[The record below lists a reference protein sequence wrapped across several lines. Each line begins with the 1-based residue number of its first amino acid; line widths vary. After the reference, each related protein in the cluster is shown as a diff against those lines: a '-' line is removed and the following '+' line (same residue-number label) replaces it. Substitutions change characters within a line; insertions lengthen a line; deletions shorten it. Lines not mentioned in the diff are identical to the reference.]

1 MKNGRKSRKCENG
14 QNGRLKNFLI
24 KVRLNSGLCFILT
37 LMVAGFFFYRSGL
50 AAPDKCAFSARPV
63 QLAQDSQ
70 KAIVF
75 HNKQEE
81 ILVLATEL
89 RAERETQILEFIP
102 FPSEPQ
108 VFLVKE
114 PILEKVS
121 ELLKK
126 KDIRELLGPTKGGGG
141 AVPVEIRLSQKMGPH
156 DVTVVKINQPAEF
169 ENWVREFFRQKKIQ
183 LESKLDG
190 VLANARDYLDRGFDY
205 FVFDSVLVSK
215 ETRLVEPLAY
225 RFKSVELYYPLKT
238 SNLFGGSGRVE
249 LALVLPGSF
258 FVEELILQKQ
268 DQRYF
273 DLLASGW
280 RASSS
285 SKMYPAE
292 VAGLLPEAASFFKPG
307 QKIYLQ
313 LLKYEGP
320 YDFKDD
326 LRWDISGLPRYAY
339 KISTSSFLGEIREQ
353 KMTEEEIR
361 DYLQARCAENP
372 GFLKE
377 SRVLLDEEMLGYLM
391 TSRLTCED
399 FVHPEEFEVYKA
411 IYNYDPSGLNPLRL
425 DGLPTGFVVLE
436 ELTTDRK
443 FEKVEGVKKA
453 LLHDFHNKNK
463 KEYRL
468 SEFLPE
474 GLEEFIQV
482 RPDGRE
488 HLLSPGKNY
497 VSRVGF
503 NPDRTAALV
512 FVSHV
517 ASPEM
522 GVGYLVLL
530 EKFQGTWTPVRV
542 LSAEIY

>member
-1 MKNGRKSRKCENG
+1 MKSGDGELNGK
-14 QNGRLKNFLI
+14 KNQASNFARSL
-24 KVRLNSGLCFILT
+24 ILT
-37 LMVAGFFFYRSGL
+37 SLIPSLLIISALALPGGMKAG
-50 AAPDKCAFSARPV
+50 DKCAFSARPV
-63 QLAQDSQ
+63 ELAQDSQ
-70 KAIVF
+70 KAIIF

-89 RAERETQILEFIP
+89 RADRETQVLEFIP
-102 FPSEPQ
+102 FPAEPQ

-114 PILEKVS
+114 PILEKVR

-126 KDIRELLGPTKGGGG
+126 KDIKELQGPTKGGGG
-141 AVPVEIRLSQKMGPH
+141 LAPVEIKLSQKMGPH
-156 DVTVVKINQPAEF
+156 DVTVVKINQAGEF
-169 ENWVREFFRQKKIQ
+169 ENWVREFFKQKKIQ
-183 LESKLDG
+183 LESKLEG
-190 VLANARDYLDRGFDY
+190 VLANARDYLDRGFNY
-205 FVFDSVLVSK
+205 FVFDSVTVSR

-225 RFKSVELYYPLKT
+225 RFKSAELYYPLKT
-238 SNLFGGSGRVE
+238 SNLVGGSGRVE
-249 LALVLPGSF
+249 LVLILPGTF
-258 FVEELILQKQ
+258 FAEELILHKQ

-273 DLLASGW
+273 ELFRSGW

-292 VAGLLPEAASFFKPG
+292 LGELLPEAAGFFKQG

-313 LLKYEGP
+313 LLKYDGP

-339 KISTSSFLGEIREQ
+339 KISISSFLGEIREQ
-353 KMTEEEIR
+353 KMTEDEIK

-372 GFLKE
+372 NFLKE
-377 SRVLLDEEMLGYLM
+377 SRVLLDEEMLGYLL

-411 IYNYDPSGLNPLRL
+411 IYNFNPSGLSPVRL

-436 ELTTDRK
+436 DKTANRK
-443 FEKVEGVKKA
+443 FEKIKGVEKA
-453 LLHDFHNKNK
+453 LLDDYDSKNK

-468 SEFLPE
+468 SDFVPE
-474 GLEEFIQV
+474 GLEDCIQV
-482 RPDGRE
+482 RQGERE
-488 HLLSPGKNY
+488 NLLSPGKNY

-503 NPDRTAALV
+503 NPGRTAALV

-522 GVGYLVLL
+522 GAGYLVLL
-530 EKFQGTWTPVRV
+530 EKHQGAWTPVKV